1 MTGSVS
7 TAWEFDV
14 SVGHEDGQEHR
25 DGVVGGSAPAVRD
38 GLLGLPL
45 AYWTNTP
52 TTYVVT
58 NRRVLEEYRFLS
70 LVRDEV
76 PIEKV
81 RSVDE
86 RRSPV
91 ESLVGLGDVT
101 VRSGAGSMV
110 TVRSVADST
119 SFADVVRRQL

>member
-7 TAWEFDV
+7 AAWEFDV
-14 SVGHEDGQEHR
+14 SVGHENGQEHR
-25 DGVVGGSAPAVRD
+25 DDVVGGSAPAVRD
-38 GLLGLPL
+38 GFLGLPL

-58 NRRVLEEYRFLS
+58 NQHVLEEYRFLS
-70 LVRDEV
+70 LVRNEI
-76 PIEKV
+76 PIDKV
-81 RSVDE
+81 RSVEE

-91 ESLVGLGDVT
+91 ESLVGLGNVT
-101 VRSGAGSMV
+101 VRSGAGSTV
-110 TVRSVADST
+110 TVRNVPDST